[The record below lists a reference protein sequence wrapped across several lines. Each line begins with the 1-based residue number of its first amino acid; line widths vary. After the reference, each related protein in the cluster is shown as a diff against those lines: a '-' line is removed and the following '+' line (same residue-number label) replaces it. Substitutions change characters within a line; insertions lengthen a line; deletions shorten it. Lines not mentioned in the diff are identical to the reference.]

1 MIMDVQ
7 ALIEPLPIPLNREV
21 TEKVKQCIVIN
32 TKGRWDPTSTTSK
45 TYNIELATFK
55 NGKPEELI
63 QTTKDFKT
71 KIYGIGTTSDTR
83 KPHYLRAILRGE
95 DLRELYDLASHVVGM
110 KKSHLNFIKEE
121 LLN

>member
-1 MIMDVQ
+1 MNLSTRPIWMSIYVQ

-32 TKGRWDPTSTTSK
+32 TKGHWDPTSAMSK

-63 QTTKDFKT
+63 QTTKDFRT
-71 KIYGIGTTSDTR
+71 KMYGIRTTSDTR
-83 KPHYLRAILRGE
+83 KPH
-95 DLRELYDLASHVVGM
+95 
-110 KKSHLNFIKEE
+110 
-121 LLN
+121 